1 MSKMQTP
8 EITLRFPEKW
18 LFHFFILEKQ
28 LASQNMFVVRYY
40 LTVAIVS
47 QKYQELSMQVATRE

>member
-8 EITLRFPEKW
+8 AITLCFPEKC
-18 LFHFFILEKQ
+18 LFQFFILEKQ
-28 LASQNMFVVRYY
+28 LASQNMFVKRYS

-47 QKYQELSMQVATRE
+47 QKYQELSMQVKYPE